1 MIEPRK
7 QVNNIYGYIR
17 VSSEQ
22 QVKDGSSLDEQK
34 KSIEEFVANKYGGRK
49 VDHFFTDAGI
59 SGMKPLLERP
69 GSRELTDTMDANDV
83 IPVSSSVGIMFI
95 ISSGDL
101 AILSSLVATITSLAS
116 IVSVSSLE
124 PGRSNK
130 GFIPLIPASVKN

>member
-22 QVKDGSSLDEQK
+22 QARDGSSLEEQK
-34 KSIEEFVANKYGGRK
+34 RSIEEFVANKYGGRK
-49 VDHFFTDAGI
+49 VDQFFTDAGI

-83 IPVSSSVGIMFI
+83 IGLQDPF
-95 ISSGDL
+95 
-101 AILSSLVATITSLAS
+101 
-116 IVSVSSLE
+116 
-124 PGRSNK
+124 
-130 GFIPLIPASVKN
+130 

>member
-49 VDHFFTDAGI
+49 VDQFFTYA
-59 SGMKPLLERP
+59 
-69 GSRELTDTMDANDV
+69 
-83 IPVSSSVGIMFI
+83 
-95 ISSGDL
+95 
-101 AILSSLVATITSLAS
+101 
-116 IVSVSSLE
+116 
-124 PGRSNK
+124 
-130 GFIPLIPASVKN
+130 